1 MKLLPFPLIDDFDVL
16 SKMKDNPKI
25 GSQPYI
31 THEYQ
36 LMFDQYNN
44 YINYQGNPWACV
56 GNNISSN
63 LKDRLAKHY
72 SSPYDELKYINIIR
86 EKGSPDVCPMCGSLK
101 SGTVDHLLP
110 KTDYPEWAIFSKNL
124 VPACDCNVKRRSDVK
139 GASFFQRVLHPY
151 YDNCLNS
158 RIVKLE
164 LSADLNNPDM
174 KIIPISV
181 SNISI
186 MTIQYHINTVIIRS
200 GIFDWLNEKWQVMR
214 KRPRTVI
221 SGIPRG
227 DTVITMTQLE
237 EYLSD
242 TLDCKDEE
250 HGTPNNWYSI
260 LIYGIKQSSDAKN
273 WLLNRHNGIIT
284 ETIDPFG

>member
-124 VPACDCNVKRRSDVK
+124 VPACDCNVKRRADVK

>member
-25 GSQPYI
+25 GSQPYV
-31 THEYQ
+31 TDEYQ
-36 LMFDQYNN
+36 LMLDQYNN
-44 YINYQGNPWACV
+44 YINYQGNPWACI
-56 GNNISSN
+56 GDTISSD
-63 LKDRLAKHY
+63 LKDRLEKHY
-72 SSPYDELKYINIIR
+72 LRPYSELKYISIIR

-101 SGTVDHLLP
+101 SGTVDHFLP

-124 VPACDCNVKRRSDVK
+124 VPACDCNVKRRSDVR
-139 GASFFQRVLHPY
+139 GTSFFQRVLHPY

-164 LSADLNNPDM
+164 LSGDLNNPNM
-174 KIIPISV
+174 NLVPINV
-181 SNISI
+181 SNVST

-214 KRPRTVI
+214 RRPCNVI
-221 SGIPRG
+221 SGIPRRAL
-227 DTVITMTQLE
+227 TITMIQLE
-237 EYLSD
+237 DYLND

-260 LIYGIKQSSDAKN
+260 LIYGIKQSSNAKS
-273 WLLNRHNGIIT
+273 WLLNQHNGIIT
-284 ETIDPFG
+284 GSIDPLQ